1 MSPTRLLFEG
11 PDIHAVLAQVRGE
24 YGTDVRIVA
33 ADKIRS
39 GGIGGFF
46 ARERFEV
53 AVEIDLNASE
63 LASEDGA
70 QRSAEG
76 VEQPAASE
84 DREPV
89 HESVP
94 TSVAV
99 ATVDEPMAE
108 MARDLGTLIVSAPG
122 HPPVIEDSPELP
134 PSFLLNLIESVDAIE
149 EAQFAPAHAA
159 RDEVGAQP
167 VVLKAKRPLPAKS
180 GGFQSVL
187 DDLVREAEEMA
198 ASAVSIA
205 AAPKPRAPQS
215 TRVPRSPRAPKP
227 AIAKVTPAAEITE
240 PPAPP
245 APAARSAKVPPAK
258 VVAAPKTAPGS
269 RTAALPSRGVFLSV
283 GLPAELIPDRR
294 QAVSTYDALLV
305 SLSEVAR
312 PPQLPATA
320 GEVIAVVGSGP
331 EVLVTAE
338 LVVAALGGDRA
349 PIELVANRTAVHAD
363 GPLRMCGP
371 GDARRRATRLA
382 RRDTPTVVA
391 VDREHDVDGTW
402 TAQVLEALDVSA
414 VCAVVDARTKPRD
427 LEVYV
432 RTLGRV
438 EALAVTGCA
447 RTVDPA
453 TIFGLGLPIVSV
465 DGRESS
471 TQVWAAMLAGLI
483 EAGSER

>member
-483 EAGSER
+483 EARSER

>member
-187 DDLVREAEEMA
+187 DDLVPEAEEMA